1 MIVSDA
7 TVLITLINIDEFRIL
22 KAFVKT
28 VIIPYEVHK
37 EVAQKEY
44 AKSYLEKQI
53 KEGFVIVEKYKDSSL
68 FNTIHVELDSG
79 ESAAITLALEKD
91 LPLIIDE
98 KKGRKYA
105 QEKGIEIV
113 GLVGILRFLYLE
125 DKMSKSEIV
134 KVIDALKKSDFRI
147 SNSLLKMIL
156 FKS

>member
-1 MIVSDA
+1 MIVSDS
-7 TVLITLINIDEFRIL
+7 TVLIALINIDEFRIL

-28 VIIPYEVHK
+28 VIIPYEVYQ
-37 EVAQKEY
+37 EVIQKKY
-44 AKSYLEKQI
+44 AKNYLEKQI
-53 KEGFVIVEKYKDSSL
+53 EQGFVIVEKYKDTSL
-68 FNTIHVELDSG
+68 FNTIHATLDSG
-79 ESAAITLALEKD
+79 ESAAITLALEKE

-125 DKMSKSEIV
+125 NKMSKSEIV
-134 KVIDALKKSDFRI
+134 MIIDTLKKSDFRI

-156 FKS
+156 FKP